1 MSGLQE
7 VAADQT
13 TGALLADDLLS
24 RKSLTFAHPEE
35 VVDDQELTLADKRSL
50 LASWAS
56 DALAVENSP
65 SLRQLA
71 NGAVVRVD
79 DVMAAL
85 KTLDLDQSRHDAA
98 LTFSHSF
105 PRRRSKPAARRL
117 NLRPDDDNEPPPPVA
132 SARIPSARKILVGSN
147 GGSRIGRGSVANATG
162 GFRHR

>member
-1 MSGLQE
+1 MSRLQE
-7 VAADQT
+7 IAADQT
-13 TGALLADDLLS
+13 TGALLADELLS

-35 VVDDQELTLADKRSL
+35 VVNDQELTLADKRSL
-50 LASWAS
+50 VSWAS

-71 NGAVVRVD
+71 SGAVVCVD
-79 DVMAAL
+79 DVLAAL
-85 KTLDLDQSRHDAA
+85 KTLDLGQSRHDAA

-117 NLRPDDDNEPPPPVA
+117 NLRPDDDNEPPPPLA
-132 SARIPSARKILVGSN
+132 GARMPPARKILIGGN
-147 GGSRIGRGSVANATG
+147 GGSRAGMGSVNNATW